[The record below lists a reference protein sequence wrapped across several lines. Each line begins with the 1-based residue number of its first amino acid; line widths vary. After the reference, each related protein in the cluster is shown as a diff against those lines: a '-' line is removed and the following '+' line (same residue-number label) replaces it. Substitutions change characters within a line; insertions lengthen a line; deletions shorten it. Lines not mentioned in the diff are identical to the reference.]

1 MFVVRICLSSNTA
14 FHTYLLTQS
23 KAVVATRLKYR
34 FIYHYAVIMNYQRY
48 FLTKITLLISK
59 WKPGPG
65 SFSEEY
71 CDKQVRNDLS

>member
-1 MFVVRICLSSNTA
+1 MPIIEHR
-14 FHTYLLTQS
+14 QS

-34 FIYHYAVIMNYQRY
+34 FIYHYAVIINYQRY

-65 SFSEEY
+65 PFSEE
-71 CDKQVRNDLS
+71 